1 MGGGR
6 ARLGGRGQ
14 LSPLQQEAL
23 PSTRKRQCSAESP
36 QPSQGSSTPAALAGP
51 WLCDT
56 PGRGSQQPA
65 KAPLG
70 GTESHAR
77 KGGHSHWRDIHSD
90 ARAWSTRWRP
100 PSTLPLATAT
110 APPAVGGPKPNNPPA
125 EEPALRQQ
133 QVPVPHCSSP
143 QVCPPTARQ
152 VATSSTIPG
161 TQACIYSS
169 SQACRTPVEQIP
181 PVSSVRL
188 PDRHSSR
195 PCAGLSPGCC
205 PRASPGSVETKFP
218 ATVQAGWAG
227 HAMDRI
233 LRRCRNFG
241 RKMSCRP
248 WGSQPMLPA
257 RPGHG
262 SWGRHGST
270 HRPGCFCLQGA

>member
-65 KAPLG
+65 KAPLR

-143 QVCPPTARQ
+143 QVCAPLLGKWQPR
-152 VATSSTIPG
+152 PH
-161 TQACIYSS
+161 
-169 SQACRTPVEQIP
+169 SQAHKHAYTQVPKPAGPPSSKSPQSPLFVSQTGTAPGPV
-181 PVSSVRL
+181 
-188 PDRHSSR
+188 
-195 PCAGLSPGCC
+195 
-205 PRASPGSVETKFP
+205 
-218 ATVQAGWAG
+218 
-227 HAMDRI
+227 
-233 LRRCRNFG
+233 
-241 RKMSCRP
+241 
-248 WGSQPMLPA
+248 
-257 RPGHG
+257 
-262 SWGRHGST
+262 
-270 HRPGCFCLQGA
+270 